1 MNYQSTKLN
10 LINHI
15 NFPKLEKTLRNFFD
29 ECRTHNADKINVS
42 NDNEIFEIKND
53 IDGNIISKKAIYQ
66 KNTNTVTL
74 SY

>member
-1 MNYQSTKLN
+1 MNYQSTKLKP
-10 LINHI
+10 INHI

-29 ECRTHNADKINVS
+29 ECMAYNADKINVS